1 MAEGFIL
8 AVTAAL
14 VAMSAIL
21 NGWVLATIWAW
32 FIVPFGI
39 QQISIAHGIGICLV
53 GRLIMGGAN
62 GMGTN
67 DKKYKDN
74 TEKLLV
80 NIGVLF
86 FMPLAAICMG
96 WIVKN
101 FM

>member
-1 MAEGFIL
+1 MAEVFVI
-8 AVTAAL
+8 AVTTAL
-14 VAMSAIL
+14 VAVSAIL

-39 QQISIAHGIGICLV
+39 QQIGIAHGIGICLV

-62 GMGTN
+62 GIGNN

-74 TEKLLV
+74 VEKLLV
-80 NIGVLF
+80 SVGALF
-86 FMPLAAICMG
+86 FAPLFVLCVS
-96 WIVKN
+96 WIAKN